1 MMNTGASRQIATAR
15 DLNLPILTWAE
26 VNTVVGAALG
36 VHGLILTEA
45 DVAPEFFDLRSGLAG
60 EVFQKFTNY
69 RVHVVLVIPEAAA
82 HGERFAE
89 LAFEHRHHPLIRFVA
104 TEPEARAWLDTLP

>member
-1 MMNTGASRQIATAR
+1 MKNSGVPRVIATAR
-15 DLNLPILTWAE
+15 DLGLAELTWAE

-36 VHGLILTEA
+36 VDGLILTER

-69 RVHVVLVIPEAAA
+69 RVPVALVVPDGAAY
-82 HGERFAE
+82 GERFAE
-89 LAFEHRHHPLIRFVA
+89 LAHEHRRHPLIRFVA
-104 TEPEARAWLDTLP
+104 TEAEARTWLESLP

>member
-1 MMNTGASRQIATAR
+1 MHDADAAGQVATAR
-15 DLNLPILTWAE
+15 ELNLPILTWAE
-26 VNTVVGAALG
+26 VSTVVGASLG
-36 VHGLILTEA
+36 VYGLILTES

-69 RVHVVLVIPEAAA
+69 RVPVALVIPDFAG

-89 LAFEHRHHPLIRFVA
+89 LAHEHRRHPLIRFVHSEA
-104 TEPEARAWLDTLP
+104 EARTWLHSLE